1 MAIWLQHWEDLLMSP
16 FGFTPDSSDEPEKNK
31 DGESVDFAAMMAQ
44 MQQQIQ
50 QQFSALGMSA
60 PGFSATT
67 EALPKNIVRDTAK
80 KFVTAKGSA
89 PIGANDVAKIQE
101 AFAIAELWLN
111 EATFFSQSTATA
123 NPAMARTDWVDTT
136 LNGWHVSVEPLATGL
151 AAAISELL
159 NNANGEAGQSEAE
172 NAMQIP
178 VGMIATLLRSFIG
191 SLIATQLGQAIGGL
205 AGSVTG
211 THDVG
216 LPLVEPVY
224 PSLVPQNIDEWGQDL
239 NIPMDEVR
247 IFHALRESAV
257 ARLFAHNPWLI
268 SYIRTAIS
276 DYGKG
281 IRIDIDAIQRQA
293 QEVFDNA
300 SQEGKEFD
308 PTNPESFNIALNEG
322 IFTPEETPAQRAAL
336 TKLETV
342 LALIDGWS
350 EEVVSL
356 AAGDRLPNLV
366 ALQETLRRRR
376 ATSAPAQ
383 QLFATM
389 FGLQVSPKL
398 AREATTFWKAVRE
411 VKDLEGR
418 DRIWS
423 GILPTSD
430 DLLTPQ
436 NYLASIEIPDDL
448 SGL

>member
-89 PIGANDVAKIQE
+89 PIGANDVAKIEE